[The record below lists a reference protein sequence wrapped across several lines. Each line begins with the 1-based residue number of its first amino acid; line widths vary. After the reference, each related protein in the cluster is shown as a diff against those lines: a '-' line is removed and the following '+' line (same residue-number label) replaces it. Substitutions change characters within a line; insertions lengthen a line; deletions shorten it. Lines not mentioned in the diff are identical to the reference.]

1 MGFLSR
7 LKKTLAKKQQTVKVS
22 WLGLDHAGK
31 TTIIRRLT
39 EGEFDE
45 TINQRTLGMNVD
57 EIKTGRVKMVTWD
70 IGGQETFRDSLWMSY
85 MEGSMGVVFVV
96 DSADH
101 RRFPEARRE
110 LWRYVIRNK
119 RVTDIPILVLAN
131 KQDLEGALSAG
142 QVARSL
148 DLHKVFNHSYA
159 IFPSSAATGFNL
171 EEALEW
177 LRQKIMAKLE

>member
-1 MGFLSR
+1 MSR
-7 LKKTLAKKQQTVKVS
+7 LKRSLAKKQQTVKVS

-39 EGEFDE
+39 SGAFDE
-45 TINQRTLGMNVD
+45 SINQRTLGMNVD
-57 EIKTGRVKMVTWD
+57 EVKTGNVKMVTWD

-96 DSADH
+96 DSADVA
-101 RRFPEARRE
+101 RFPEARRE
-110 LWRYVIRNK
+110 LWKYVIENK
-119 RVTDIPILVLAN
+119 RVTDIPILILAN

-148 DLHKVFNHSYA
+148 DLHKVFDHSYA
-159 IFPSSAATGFNL
+159 IFPASASTGFNL

-177 LRQKIMAKLE
+177 LRQKIMDKIDSN